1 MHNPDLN
8 PCDFILLEVRN
19 FKICKKT
26 EKHTFCQV
34 LKQYDTVPISLLA
47 DLHMTFNSGGDFVAK
62 SCDLM
67 HCSPPGSSVHGILQV
82 RILEWLVISF
92 SRGSSWLKDQT
103 WVSFMG
109 RWIFTTEP
117 PGKPFGGYFSA
128 LTFRLLIA
136 FVHSAVS
143 GIKAWTWLW
152 CPGHSMVLLQ
162 LNLQKH

>member
-1 MHNPDLN
+1 MHNPDIN

-47 DLHMTFNSGGDFVAK
+47 DYTWLLILLGVVGGGNFVAK

-67 HCSPPGSSVHGILQV
+67 HCSPPGSSIHGILQV
-82 RILEWLVISF
+82 RILEWLAISF

-103 WVSFMG
+103 RVSFMG

-117 PGKPFGGYFSA
+117 PGKPCGDYLLV
-128 LTFRLLIA
+128 LTCRLLL
-136 FVHSAVS
+136 HSC
-143 GIKAWTWLW
+143 IQ
-152 CPGHSMVLLQ
+152 LLVV
-162 LNLQKH
+162 